1 MELKKYKLGE
11 IIDCFIPGDWG
22 EDAPTAEAQ
31 SGVYCIRGADIV
43 PISHGNYNNVPKR
56 YIGSRSMATRL
67 LQSGDLIVEKSGG
80 SPTQSTG
87 RIVYVSKD
95 LIEAKGNVV
104 CSNFCT
110 AFRVKPEWNP
120 LYVYYFWHN
129 VYNSGAFFNF
139 EGKTSGLKN
148 LQLDNALA
156 SIEIEYIHL
165 EQQNEIVSVLSSI
178 EKKIALN
185 RQINDNLE
193 SMAKQLY
200 DYWFVQFDFP
210 NEEGKPYKSSGGK
223 MVWNEKLKREIPD
236 CFDAIKMGELCNFR
250 NGINYAKDEIGN
262 EYKIVNVRNIS
273 SSRILLNG
281 EEFDTITVPKAK
293 AENYMLKSDDI
304 IIARSGCPG
313 ATRILLSPTNTLFCG
328 FIICCTPN
336 DNRMR
341 NYLTYCLKQVE
352 GTSAT
357 ISGGSILQNV
367 SQDTLKA
374 LPIVIPTKTVLT
386 RFNETIELIF
396 ARMLK
401 CLMENRSL
409 TKQRDELL
417 PLLMNGQTSVNA
429 D

>member
-1 MELKKYKLGE
+1 MELKKYRLGELLTMAENGLVIKQEKGANGIPITRIETLSNDCFNRDRLGYANIYDSDKYKNYILDDLDLIMSHINSRTFLGRTVLYRKLGDE
-11 IIDCFIPGDWG
+11 KVIHGMNVLRIKT
-22 EDAPTAEAQ
+22 DA
-31 SGVYCIRGADIV
+31 SRLN
-43 PISHGNYNNVPKR
+43 PIF
-56 YIGSRSMATRL
+56 A
-67 LQSGDLIVEKSGG
+67 
-80 SPTQSTG
+80 
-87 RIVYVSKD
+87 
-95 LIEAKGNVV
+95 
-104 CSNFCT
+104 
-110 AFRVKPEWNP
+110 
-120 LYVYYFWHN
+120 YYF
-129 VYNSGAFFNF
+129 F
-139 EGKTSGLKN
+139 KTPLFKKCIDSIRKDAINQSSFALSDLKN
-148 LQLDNALA
+148 
-156 SIEIEYIHL
+156 IEIKIPFIN
-165 EQQNEIVSVLSSI
+165 EQQNIAKALQQLDRKI
-178 EKKIALN
+178 ELN
-185 RQINDNLE
+185 KRINDNLE
-193 SMAKQLY
+193 AMAKQLY

-210 NEEGKPYKSSGGK
+210 NGEGKPYKASGGK

-236 CFDAIKMGELCNFR
+236 CFDAVKMGELCNFR
-250 NGINYAKDEIGN
+250 NGINYAKDETGN

-417 PLLMNGQTSVNA
+417 PLLMNGQASVNA
-429 D
+429 V

>member
-1 MELKKYKLGE
+1 MYYYLKFHIKEIEALGTGTTFME
-11 IIDCFIPGDWG
+11 
-22 EDAPTAEAQ
+22 
-31 SGVYCIRGADIV
+31 
-43 PISHGNYNNVPKR
+43 
-56 YIGSRSMATRL
+56 
-67 LQSGDLIVEKSGG
+67 
-80 SPTQSTG
+80 
-87 RIVYVSKD
+87 VSKSS
-95 LIEAKGNVV
+95 L
-104 CSNFCT
+104 
-110 AFRVKPEWNP
+110 
-120 LYVYYFWHN
+120 L
-129 VYNSGAFFNF
+129 NF
-139 EGKTSGLKN
+139 EVKIPNINMQRDIAKCLSDIDRK
-148 LQLDNALA
+148 
-156 SIEIEYIHL
+156 IE
-165 EQQNEIVSVLSSI
+165 
-178 EKKIALN
+178 LN
-185 RQINDNLE
+185 KRINDNLE
-193 SMAKQLY
+193 AMAKQLY

-210 NEEGKPYKSSGGK
+210 DGEGKPYKSSGGA
-223 MVWNEKLKREIPD
+223 MIWNEKLKREIPD

-417 PLLMNGQTSVNA
+417 PLLMNGQASVNA